1 MSDLLHISPEV
12 ARQLADSLRFVLQM
26 NLPSPRK
33 GIAGANDE
41 LAKKLT
47 GLLIKQMDQSGFLI
61 SKKAPTP
68 AHSSNDMLIDDQ
80 ASRAKAYRR
89 EDSTL
94 PIMNARPSQSEGTD
108 V

>member
-1 MSDLLHISPEV
+1 
-12 ARQLADSLRFVLQM
+12 
-26 NLPSPRK
+26 
-33 GIAGANDE
+33 
-41 LAKKLT
+41 
-47 GLLIKQMDQSGFLI
+47 MDQSGFLI